1 MDERTIYRRKQI
13 MLIAGGVLFFFT
25 SMSKMLIPG
34 VLFGELQV
42 SLGYSAATL
51 GTLGAV
57 FMYSYAISQL
67 AIGIFSDRYGG
78 SRLLV
83 GGGSAFAVG
92 MILTALSSSAWL
104 MGFSRGLTALG
115 AGVVFLGLA
124 KLLNDLFPKYFTMSL
139 GIALLVGYLGPAAGG
154 VPITLMAEHANW
166 RVALGVPAA
175 ISFLTVCVIV
185 ISSRGTFKAVQKGFS
200 LAPLFSILKSRQ
212 MWCLFGCSSVI
223 FGGYY
228 AMLTT
233 FGMKCLTDIVGFST
247 ATASTQITVQATLIA
262 INCVLFNFVL
272 MLVKNRRKVMV
283 YGGSICAL
291 AGGLLAYLTL
301 KMELP
306 RILISASFILITL
319 PAGFF
324 AIYSTIA
331 KELASDENVGIAV
344 AVLNFFAFVAIAF
357 SGQIAALLLQKWES
371 VSPKGETGYLYPAA
385 AYEEIFLFLVFLGA
399 FSLVC
404 AFGFPETK
412 DAKTQKEEV
421 QS

>member
-1 MDERTIYRRKQI
+1 
-13 MLIAGGVLFFFT
+13 
-25 SMSKMLIPG
+25 
-34 VLFGELQV
+34 
-42 SLGYSAATL
+42 
-51 GTLGAV
+51 
-57 FMYSYAISQL
+57 
-67 AIGIFSDRYGG
+67 
-78 SRLLV
+78 
-83 GGGSAFAVG
+83 
-92 MILTALSSSAWL
+92 
-104 MGFSRGLTALG
+104 
-115 AGVVFLGLA
+115 
-124 KLLNDLFPKYFTMSL
+124 
-139 GIALLVGYLGPAAGG
+139 
-154 VPITLMAEHANW
+154 
-166 RVALGVPAA
+166 
-175 ISFLTVCVIV
+175 
-185 ISSRGTFKAVQKGFS
+185 
-200 LAPLFSILKSRQ
+200 
-212 MWCLFGCSSVI
+212 
-223 FGGYY
+223 
-228 AMLTT
+228 MLTT

-331 KELASDENVGIAV
+331 KELTSDENVGIAV

-371 VSPKGETGYLYPAA
+371 VSLKGETGYLYPAA